1 MPSDDELRDAIC
13 EILKKVDFDTVR
25 SDIIA
30 SYWCDKA
37 NNKQLEMPRTQH
49 AGYKRSDWWYSAVL
63 KDCLTVQNKRLVIAG
78 VIFTS

>member
-30 SYWCDKA
+30 SY
-37 NNKQLEMPRTQH
+37 
-49 AGYKRSDWWYSAVL
+49 
-63 KDCLTVQNKRLVIAG
+63 
-78 VIFTS
+78 